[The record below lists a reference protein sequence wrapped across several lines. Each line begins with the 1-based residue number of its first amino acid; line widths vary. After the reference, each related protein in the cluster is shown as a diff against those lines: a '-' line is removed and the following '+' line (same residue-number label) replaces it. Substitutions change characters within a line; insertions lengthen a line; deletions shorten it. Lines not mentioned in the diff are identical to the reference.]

1 LITLTIQSIS
11 IGSSNY
17 PSSSSSSSSSYAA
30 VSTSSTTGAGAG
42 AVAAYL
48 TGSSIAAGVG
58 LSKGPLVY
66 LILFYLDKFFIGLA

>member
-30 VSTSSTTGAGAG
+30 VSTSSTIGAG